1 VNAGVV
7 TPVELIKI
15 RLQNQYENTAAQFNL
30 NLKERLRSGLRSSL
44 FERRIFYNGPI
55 DCIVQIFKEK
65 VHASCG
71 VRVRCVCAVC
81 AVCSVHVR
89 VVHRD

>member
-1 VNAGVV
+1 MNAGVV

-15 RLQNQYENTAAQFNL
+15 RLQNQTENTAAQFNL

-55 DCIVQIFKEK
+55 DCIVKIFKEK
-65 VHASCG
+65 VRRLCVCG
-71 VRVRCVCAVC
+71 DACAVVRVRWCVCAC
-81 AVCSVHVR
+81 VR
-89 VVHRD
+89 WCV